1 VYGLPYEVH
10 YILDLLLEVGYNV
23 TSIDQHHMYDILMGV
38 NWTDFVIDEYVVEDF
53 FNQLGIDS
61 STFDQ
66 EAWEAVKAELQVIDL
81 PIQVNE
87 ILDLLQEVGYDT
99 TNLS

>member
-1 VYGLPYEVH
+1 
-10 YILDLLLEVGYNV
+10 
-23 TSIDQHHMYDILMGV
+23 MYDILMGV

-66 EAWEAVKAELQVIDL
+66 AAWEAVKAELQVIDL